1 METIVDLILTPFR
14 DIVDKGRTAI
24 QNAGDTQPMLKA
36 SQALLKE
43 GERAL
48 KKIEPLCKKH
58 FDDYG
63 PAFLEAVKDNEDI
76 AQFRVQLTDMLWEFD
91 DYIEVDDF
99 DADKFT
105 ELQMMSRTAAP
116 KIYDILLKMK
126 LEAPA
131 QPFNQE
137 HFMSQLSPPSSPH
150 PTPTMLLPPMM
161 PNMMPTTAPPSTTGA
176 SSVGRDSVSSSKTDN
191 RSVMDTVP
199 VENANEQLSVI
210 LDKAFNS
217 ESNNLELIAQPP
229 PMPPPDRALPP
240 PPPPPPATL
249 DQLPPRPPSTN
260 PWDIRVKTVAS
271 DDERPR
277 DAPSARRRPP
287 VEPALH
293 TPVEGTSPISPY
305 TTSRNF
311 SIPRPNHPDSA
322 RSSGLLQEYTS
333 DSDDKHS
340 SMATTIS
347 SQLSTYSMSPTQTS
361 RPRAPSNHS
370 TTTYSSSTPTIPEEM
385 LKTQNIR
392 SRSTS
397 RQRPPVMYSPM
408 PYRSQRPRQPSHPTS
423 ADERMDDARTIRRND
438 SFRNDSLSE
447 AGHQSIERR
456 GSDAESLIDPNPLP
470 ISTRASV
477 ADPGMPVTP
486 NPEPPLPTK
495 EQQQQQQPGLEL
507 ARRNTGHTMSDGMD
521 SGLIPVDASVPG
533 AHLANLPPQD
543 LSIDNFSSFYVQKQ
557 FCAGATDVI
566 NGGIGVK
573 RQKKPGLTTAVVAKC
588 THCLYELDFKHLE
601 YDISKKEEGNYT
613 KHGIGYRLRF
623 LQKSHL
629 QAKRVDDIMYAC
641 VFCIHVS
648 RTLDQ
653 SDATVFT
660 STAALFA
667 HLARHPR
674 PLPDVPG
681 IAVVDQEEIP
691 PHLVNDYDL
700 LFKSPPEPHPVQGR
714 AAEIAHLPT
723 AHAKESARRLFGQRL
738 LPDRTPALELIQ
750 GAKITGL
757 TWPARYGGE
766 WAFGW
771 HDGVHASIPM
781 EIIKLDRP
789 PFSQIKRN
797 STSRIR
803 AKAKWKF
810 APKEKN
816 EDWLKFDKD
825 EIITNITWSYPE
837 YWCWAGTNSKG
848 KWGVFPQAFLDSNSL
863 QEITSTIS
871 SDRASILSSEKNKSN
886 TMLPK
891 FSTRSKSG
899 RPPSVA
905 GSTSSGETRSV
916 FGNSRSLRRSR
927 EDY

>member
-1 METIVDLILTPFR
+1 MENIVDLILTPFR
-14 DIVDKGRTAI
+14 DIVDKGRTAV

-58 FDDYG
+58 FDDFG
-63 PAFLEAVKDNEDI
+63 PAFIEAVKDN
-76 AQFRVQLTDMLWEFD
+76 DMLWEFD

-131 QPFNQE
+131 QAPAAPFNQE

-161 PNMMPTTAPPSTTGA
+161 PNMMPTAPPSTTGA
-176 SSVGRDSVSSSKTDN
+176 SSVGRDSVSSSKTDS
-191 RSVMDTVP
+191 RSVMDTGL

-217 ESNNLELIAQPP
+217 DNSNLDLIAQPP

-240 PPPPPPATL
+240 PPPPPPVTME
-249 DQLPPRPPSTN
+249 QLPPRPPSTN

-271 DDERPR
+271 DDERPHN
-277 DAPSARRRPP
+277 APSARRRPP
-287 VEPALH
+287 VDPSLH
-293 TPVEGTSPISPY
+293 TPIEGTSPISPY

-333 DSDDKHS
+333 ESDEKHS
-340 SMATTIS
+340 SLGTTIS

-370 TTTYSSSTPTIPEEM
+370 ATIYNSSTPTIPEEM
-385 LKTQNIR
+385 TRGKNIR

-397 RQRPPVMYSPM
+397 RQRPSPVMYSPM
-408 PYRSQRPRQPSHPTS
+408 PYRSQRPRQPSYPAS
-423 ADERMDDARTIRRND
+423 SDERMDDAKTIRRND
-438 SFRNDSLSE
+438 SLTES
-447 AGHQSIERR
+447 GHQSTERR

-470 ISTRASV
+470 VSTRGSV
-477 ADPGMPVTP
+477 AESRPPPTP
-486 NPEPPLPTK
+486 NPEPPLPTR

-507 ARRNTGHTMSDGMD
+507 VRRNTGRT
-521 SGLIPVDASVPG
+521 I
-533 AHLANLPPQD
+533 
-543 LSIDNFSSFYVQKQ
+543 
-557 FCAGATDVI
+557 
-566 NGGIGVK
+566 
-573 RQKKPGLTTAVVAKC
+573 QKKPGLTTAVVAKC
-588 THCLYELDFKHLE
+588 THCLYEIDFKLLE
-601 YDISKKEEGNYT
+601 LDVGGKPEGNYT
-613 KHGIGYRLRF
+613 KNGVGYRLRF

-629 QAKRVDDIMYAC
+629 HAKRVDDIMYAC
-641 VFCIHVS
+641 VFCIHTS

-660 STAALFA
+660 STAALFT

-681 IAVVDQEEIP
+681 IAVVDQEEVP
-691 PHLVNDYDL
+691 PHLANDYDL
-700 LFKSPPEPHPVQGR
+700 LFVNPPEPHPVQDK

-723 AHAKESARRLFGQRL
+723 AHAKTDARRLFGQRL
-738 LPDRTPALELIQ
+738 LPDRTPALELIT

-757 TWPARYGGE
+757 TWPARYAGE

-771 HDGVHASIPM
+771 HDGVHASVPM
-781 EIIKLDRP
+781 EVIKLDRP
-789 PFSQIKRN
+789 PFNLIKRN
-797 STSRIR
+797 NTSRIR
-803 AKAKWKF
+803 AKAKWRF

-816 EDWLKFDKD
+816 EDWLKFEKD

-863 QEITSTIS
+863 QEITSTIG
-871 SDRASILSSEKNKSN
+871 SDRASILSNEKNKSS

-891 FSTRSKSG
+891 FSTRSKNG

-905 GSTSSGETRSV
+905 GSTSSGESRSV
-916 FGNSRSLRRSR
+916 FGTSRSLRRSR

>member
-63 PAFLEAVKDNEDI
+63 PAFLEAVKDN
-76 AQFRVQLTDMLWEFD
+76 
-91 DYIEVDDF
+91 VDDF

-126 LEAPA
+126 LEAPV

-176 SSVGRDSVSSSKTDN
+176 SSVGRDSISSSKTDN
-191 RSVMDTVP
+191 RSVMDTGP

-217 ESNNLELIAQPP
+217 DSNTLELISQPP
-229 PMPPPDRALPP
+229 PAPPPDRALPP

-249 DQLPPRPPSTN
+249 EQLPPRPPSTN

-333 DSDDKHS
+333 DSEDKHS

-347 SQLSTYSMSPTQTS
+347 SQLSNYSMSPTQTS

-370 TTTYSSSTPTIPEEM
+370 NTTYSSSTPTIPEEM

-397 RQRPPVMYSPM
+397 RQRPAVMYSPM

-423 ADERMDDARTIRRND
+423 ADERVDDARTIRRND

-447 AGHQSIERR
+447 PGHQAIERR
-456 GSDAESLIDPNPLP
+456 ESDAESLIDPNPLP
-470 ISTRASV
+470 ISTRGSV
-477 ADPGMPVTP
+477 ADPGPPVAP

-507 ARRNTGHTMSDGMD
+507 ARRNTGHTLSDGMD
-521 SGLIPVDASVPG
+521 SGLI
-533 AHLANLPPQD
+533 
-543 LSIDNFSSFYVQKQ
+543 
-557 FCAGATDVI
+557 
-566 NGGIGVK
+566 
-573 RQKKPGLTTAVVAKC
+573 PGLTTAVVAKC

-613 KHGIGYRLRF
+613 KHGVGYRLRF

-641 VFCIHVS
+641 VFCIHTS

-700 LFKSPPEPHPVQGR
+700 LFKSPPEPHPVQER

-797 STSRIR
+797 NTSRIR

-891 FSTRSKSG
+891 FSTRSKNG

>member
-1 METIVDLILTPFR
+1 MENIVDLILTPFR
-14 DIVDKGRTAI
+14 DIVDKGRTAV

-63 PAFLEAVKDNEDI
+63 PAFIEAVKDNEVI
-76 AQFRVQLTDMLWEFD
+76 AQYRVQLTDMLWEFD

-116 KIYDILLKMK
+116 KVYDILLKMK
-126 LEAPA
+126 LEAPV
-131 QPFNQE
+131 QFNQE

-150 PTPTMLLPPMM
+150 PTPTMLLPPM
-161 PNMMPTTAPPSTTGA
+161 PTMLPTAPPSTTGA
-176 SSVGRDSVSSSKTDN
+176 SSAGRDSVSSSRTDN
-191 RSVMDTVP
+191 RSIGDTAP

-217 ESNNLELIAQPP
+217 EGSSLDLISQPP
-229 PMPPPDRALPP
+229 PMPPPDRALPLP
-240 PPPPPPATL
+240 PPPPPLPPAAVE
-249 DQLPPRPPSTN
+249 QLPPRPPSTN

-277 DAPSARRRPP
+277 DAPSTRRRPP

-293 TPVEGTSPISPY
+293 TPIEGTSPISPY
-305 TTSRNF
+305 TNSRNF
-311 SIPRPNHPDSA
+311 SIPRANHPESA
-322 RSSGLLQEYTS
+322 RSSGLLQEYTLES
-333 DSDDKHS
+333 DEKHS
-340 SMATTIS
+340 SLSTLS
-347 SQLSTYSMSPTQTS
+347 SQLSNYSMSPTQSS

-370 TTTYSSSTPTIPEEM
+370 ATTYSSSTPTIPEEM
-385 LKTQNIR
+385 TRTKNIR

-397 RQRPPVMYSPM
+397 RQRPAPVMYSPM
-408 PYRSQRPRQPSHPTS
+408 PYRAQRPRQPSHPLS
-423 ADERMDDARTIRRND
+423 PNESERMDDSKTIRRT
-438 SFRNDSLSE
+438 DSLSE
-447 AGHQSIERR
+447 SVHRPTERR
-456 GSDAESLIDPNPLP
+456 ESDAESLIDPNPLP
-470 ISTRASV
+470 ISTRGSV
-477 ADPGMPVTP
+477 AEREVPVTV
-486 NPEPPLPTK
+486 NPEQQPEK
-495 EQQQQQQPGLEL
+495 EPVPQQQPGLEL
-507 ARRNTGHTMSDGMD
+507 VRRNTGITDGVE
-521 SGLIPVDASVPG
+521 SGLIPVDSSMPG
-533 AHLANLPPQD
+533 AALANLPPQD

-573 RQKKPGLTTAVVAKC
+573 RQRKPGLTTAVVAKC
-588 THCLYELDFKHLE
+588 THCLYELDFKHVE
-601 YDISKKEEGNYT
+601 YDIGKKDEGNYT
-613 KHGIGYRLRF
+613 KNGVGYRLRF

-629 QAKRVDDIMYAC
+629 HAKRVDDIMYAC
-641 VFCIHVS
+641 VFCINTS

-660 STAALFA
+660 STAALFN

-681 IAVVDQEEIP
+681 IAVVDQTEIP

-700 LFKSPPEPHPVQGR
+700 LFKGPPEPHPVRER

-723 AHAKESARRLFGQRL
+723 AYTRQSARRLFGQRL
-738 LPDRTPALELIQ
+738 LPDRTPALEFIQ

-757 TWPARYGGE
+757 TWPARYNGE

-771 HDGVHASIPM
+771 HDGVHASVPT

-797 STSRIR
+797 SPSRIR

-810 APKEKN
+810 SPKEKN

-825 EIITNITWSYPE
+825 EIISNITWSYPE

-848 KWGVFPQAFLDSNSL
+848 KWGVFPQAFLDPNSL
-863 QEITSTIS
+863 QEISSMIG

-891 FSTRSKSG
+891 FSTRSKNG

-916 FGNSRSLRRSR
+916 FGTSRSLRRSR

>member
-1 METIVDLILTPFR
+1 MENIVDLILTPFR
-14 DIVDKGRTAI
+14 DIVDKGRTAV

-58 FDDYG
+58 FDDFG
-63 PAFLEAVKDNEDI
+63 PAFIEAVKDNEVI

-131 QPFNQE
+131 QAPAAPFNQE

-161 PNMMPTTAPPSTTGA
+161 PNMMPTAPPSTTGA
-176 SSVGRDSVSSSKTDN
+176 SSVGRDSVSSSKTDS
-191 RSVMDTVP
+191 RSVMDTGL

-217 ESNNLELIAQPP
+217 DNSNLDLIAQPP

-240 PPPPPPATL
+240 PPPPPPVTME
-249 DQLPPRPPSTN
+249 QLPPRPPSTN

-271 DDERPR
+271 DDERPHN
-277 DAPSARRRPP
+277 APSARRRPP
-287 VEPALH
+287 VDPSLH
-293 TPVEGTSPISPY
+293 TPIEGTSPISPY

-333 DSDDKHS
+333 ESDEKHS
-340 SMATTIS
+340 SLGTTIS

-370 TTTYSSSTPTIPEEM
+370 ATTYNSSTPTIPEEM
-385 LKTQNIR
+385 TRGKI
-392 SRSTS
+392 
-397 RQRPPVMYSPM
+397 
-408 PYRSQRPRQPSHPTS
+408 S
-423 ADERMDDARTIRRND
+423 ASSDERMDDAKTIRRND
-438 SFRNDSLSE
+438 SLTES
-447 AGHQSIERR
+447 GHQSTERR

-470 ISTRASV
+470 VSTRGSV
-477 ADPGMPVTP
+477 AESRPPPTP
-486 NPEPPLPTK
+486 NPEPPLPTR

-507 ARRNTGHTMSDGMD
+507 VRRNTGRTMSDGGVD
-521 SGLIPVDASVPG
+521 SGLIPVDSSMPG

-588 THCLYELDFKHLE
+588 THCLYEIDFKLLE
-601 YDISKKEEGNYT
+601 LDVGGKPEGNYT
-613 KHGIGYRLRF
+613 KNGVGYRLRF

-629 QAKRVDDIMYAC
+629 HAKRVDDIMYAC
-641 VFCIHVS
+641 VFCIHTS

-660 STAALFA
+660 STAALFT

-681 IAVVDQEEIP
+681 IAVVDQEEVP
-691 PHLVNDYDL
+691 PHLANDYDL
-700 LFKSPPEPHPVQGR
+700 LFVNPPEPHP
-714 AAEIAHLPT
+714 
-723 AHAKESARRLFGQRL
+723 RL
-738 LPDRTPALELIQ
+738 LPDRTPALELIT

-757 TWPARYGGE
+757 TWPARYAGE

-771 HDGVHASIPM
+771 HDGVHASVPM
-781 EIIKLDRP
+781 EVIKLDRP
-789 PFSQIKRN
+789 PFNLIKRN
-797 STSRIR
+797 NTSRIR
-803 AKAKWKF
+803 AKAKWRF

-816 EDWLKFDKD
+816 EDWLKFEKD

-863 QEITSTIS
+863 QEITSTIG
-871 SDRASILSSEKNKSN
+871 SDRASILSNEKNKSS

-891 FSTRSKSG
+891 FSTRSKNG

-905 GSTSSGETRSV
+905 GSTSSGESRSV
-916 FGNSRSLRRSR
+916 FGTSRSLRRSR